1 MAMLLTHPDRIDGA
15 LYHKK
20 GKIEKST
27 LEEEENVLAQ
37 DMAKY
42 DDDGRE
48 VFDDNVG
55 RPKKM

>member
-1 MAMLLTHPDRIDGA
+1 MLLTHPDRIDGA